1 MKTYF
6 PKFDQSLNNFFIK
19 YKIGNVQ
26 RTPEGN
32 PGFIVETFLHI
43 QLTIKLWY
51 CKFIS
56 NFHSLGSVIDTHG
69 LKENATLILADNNQ
83 NVQMHKND

>member
-26 RTPEGN
+26 RTPEGKH
-32 PGFIVETFLHI
+32 GFISMIEANVLKVLSGSLVCDFH
-43 QLTIKLWY
+43 QL
-51 CKFIS
+51 
-56 NFHSLGSVIDTHG
+56 
-69 LKENATLILADNNQ
+69 LADCRSLKHNCPTDP
-83 NVQMHKND
+83 K

>member
-26 RTPEGN
+26 RTPEEKH
-32 PGFIVETFLHI
+32 GFISMIEANVLKVLSVRSFVI
-43 QLTIKLWY
+43 
-51 CKFIS
+51 FI
-56 NFHSLGSVIDTHG
+56 NSL
-69 LKENATLILADNNQ
+69 LIAD
-83 NVQMHKND
+83 H

>member
-6 PKFDQSLNNFFIK
+6 PKFDQLLNNFFIK

-32 PGFIVETFLHI
+32 PGFIL
-43 QLTIKLWY
+43 
-51 CKFIS
+51 
-56 NFHSLGSVIDTHG
+56 VIDERIRIG
-69 LKENATLILADNNQ
+69 MFCVIQCLGRF
-83 NVQMHKND
+83 

>member
-26 RTPEGN
+26 RTPEGKH
-32 PGFIVETFLHI
+32 GFISMIEANVLRVLSVRSFVI
-43 QLTIKLWY
+43 
-51 CKFIS
+51 FI
-56 NFHSLGSVIDTHG
+56 NSL
-69 LKENATLILADNNQ
+69 LIAD
-83 NVQMHKND
+83 H

>member
-26 RTPEGN
+26 RTPEG
-32 PGFIVETFLHI
+32 
-43 QLTIKLWY
+43 K
-51 CKFIS
+51 
-56 NFHSLGSVIDTHG
+56 HG
-69 LKENATLILADNNQ
+69 LISMIEANLLKVFSDSVMERSFVIFINSLLIAD
-83 NVQMHKND
+83 H